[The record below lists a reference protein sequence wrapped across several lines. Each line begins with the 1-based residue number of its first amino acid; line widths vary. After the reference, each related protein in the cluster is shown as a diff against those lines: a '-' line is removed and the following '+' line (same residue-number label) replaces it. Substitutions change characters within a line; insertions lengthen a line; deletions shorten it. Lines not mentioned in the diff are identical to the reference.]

1 MAHRVTSLLLVA
13 ASAWSLQLHAAGRGQ
28 GAIVLRDD
36 APVYAHSEGNEIEWK
51 LKRGD
56 AVAGFTV
63 DVLGSSLFLFDEVK
77 GRLHV
82 IYFQGEQKGMSRG
95 AWMNPNDLSKF
106 TYDGGC
112 EKNASPLTAKAF
124 SQRWNACFEEGRDN
138 KLEVLRARWEQEDAA
153 PRTPTPTPT
162 PLPPPPPLTVGC
174 NLYGNDGGVMGTA
187 QEIGVDSVLVLLNN
201 GVKITLP
208 LEVAKAKTRP
218 PMN

>member
-1 MAHRVTSLLLVA
+1 MTHRVPSLLLA
-13 ASAWSLQLHAAGRGQ
+13 AACFLSLQLHAAGRGQ

-36 APVYAHSEGNEIEWK
+36 APVYARSEGKEIEWK

-56 AVAGFTV
+56 AVAGWTGGLTP
-63 DVLGSSLFLFDEVK
+63 DFLFDEVK

-82 IYFQGEQKGMSRG
+82 LYFQGEQKGISKT
-95 AWMNPNDLSKF
+95 AWMDPNDLAKF

-112 EKNASPLTAKAF
+112 QANASPLTVKGL

-138 KLEVLRARWEQEDAA
+138 KLEVLRTRWAEEDAK

-174 NLYGNDGGVMGTA
+174 NIYGGDGGLMGTV
-187 QEIGVDSVLVLLNN
+187 QEIGADSVVLLLTS
-201 GVKITLP
+201 GVKIKMP
-208 LEVAKAKTRP
+208 LDMAKERTRP
-218 PMN
+218 PAN